1 MWTVVTGTNIISDTC
16 KLIQNLIKNACFP
29 KNKCIY
35 PSAYNNNNIVK
46 TILPSSL
53 CRIRSEKAEFV
64 DTMKR
69 VWVGAFD
76 GESGKELK
84 LKIVE

>member
-1 MWTVVTGTNIISDTC
+1 M
-16 KLIQNLIKNACFP
+16 
-29 KNKCIY
+29 
-35 PSAYNNNNIVK
+35 
-46 TILPSSL
+46 
-53 CRIRSEKAEFV
+53 CRIISEKAEFV

-76 GESGKELK
+76 GESVKELK

>member
-1 MWTVVTGTNIISDTC
+1 M
-16 KLIQNLIKNACFP
+16 FP
-29 KNKCIY
+29 SKF
-35 PSAYNNNNIVK
+35 
-46 TILPSSL
+46 
-53 CRIRSEKAEFV
+53 CRIKSEKGEFV

-76 GESGKELK
+76 GESAKELK

>member
-1 MWTVVTGTNIISDTC
+1 MNCDLGTDE
-16 KLIQNLIKNACFP
+16 
-29 KNKCIY
+29 
-35 PSAYNNNNIVK
+35 NNDIC
-46 TILPSSL
+46 TL
-53 CRIRSEKAEFV
+53 CRIRSQKAEFV
-64 DTMKR
+64 DTMKQ